1 PPASRCA
8 RGAAGVPPARAAVAV
23 PVHSDAPGAADGAGC
38 DASMP
43 RFVVL
48 PARVR
53 GTPRAFAGGGHAR
66 ARSIR
71 PVSASWTAPEVSTF
85 SSTPAKATAAN
96 VPTAYSAVDMPL
108 SPRIFEANR
117 PPQLGFV
124 TPRIRPGLH
133 SSSRARRRGGRG
145 RGPER
150 GSGRF
155 RAPPGSAGPGSLA
168 DGPGAA
174 AVGAFEA
181 ASVRRGRRGQSAP
194 GGAVRRHRAWRRQAL
209 GQRPGRSGPGPGR
222 SPGAGFAV
230 PASGSAGCSVVV
242 VVVSVIAVAFLSF
255 MVCGSGPL

>member
-1 PPASRCA
+1 GRVDRSDLQTGRGHRPHREGEHHHHRGEHGGQLGGDEAVLARVGSSSPPASRCA

-124 TPRIRPGLH
+124 TPRI
-133 SSSRARRRGGRG
+133 
-145 RGPER
+145 
-150 GSGRF
+150 
-155 RAPPGSAGPGSLA
+155 
-168 DGPGAA
+168 
-174 AVGAFEA
+174 
-181 ASVRRGRRGQSAP
+181 
-194 GGAVRRHRAWRRQAL
+194 
-209 GQRPGRSGPGPGR
+209 
-222 SPGAGFAV
+222 
-230 PASGSAGCSVVV
+230 
-242 VVVSVIAVAFLSF
+242 
-255 MVCGSGPL
+255 